1 MSLKLSIEASSKQ
14 EARPNVHGLSVDDAQ
29 VAKIP
34 KSSLSC
40 FAENRRGGLLSPLIL
55 QQPMGAASTGFRVDE
70 NNFLSLTE

>member
-14 EARPNVHGLSVDDAQ
+14 QTRASVHGLSVYDAQ

-40 FAENRRGGLLSPLIL
+40 FAENRRGGLLSPLML

-70 NNFLSLTE
+70 NNLLSLIE